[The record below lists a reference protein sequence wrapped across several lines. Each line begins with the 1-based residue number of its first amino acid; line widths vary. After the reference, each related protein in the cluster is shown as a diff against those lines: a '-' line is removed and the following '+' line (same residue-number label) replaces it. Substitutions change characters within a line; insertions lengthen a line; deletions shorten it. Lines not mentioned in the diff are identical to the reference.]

1 MSLNCWYKVCV
12 YIPWVWT
19 VSSCSLSWAKKK
31 KKEIQLNNISFLLLE
46 LRHFFLRDMEM
57 FSCSGKKM
65 EVICTLKLRLTALKK
80 SATASSAKRADLSVV
95 KIFLHTL
102 TFAYWVTV
110 RWHWEGLKFPGGEF
124 HWVTSTGHLCF
135 PHVVNLVQKKEKKKC
150 FLSLVTARETS
161 ESGILWVWIQFRMFF
176 LILVCCKFKTFQVSI
191 E

>member
-31 KKEIQLNNISFLLLE
+31 KEIQLNNIPFLLLE

-80 SATASSAKRADLSVV
+80 SATASSAKRAYLSVV

-102 TFAYWVTV
+102 TFAYWVIV
-110 RWHWEGLKFPGGEF
+110 RWHWKGLKFPGGEF
-124 HWVTSTGHLCF
+124 HLVTSTSHLCF
-135 PHVVNLVQKKEKKKC
+135 PHVLNLCKRKKKSAFC
-150 FLSLVTARETS
+150 P
-161 ESGILWVWIQFRMFF
+161 
-176 LILVCCKFKTFQVSI
+176 
-191 E
+191 